1 MLVKRGTCCFCV
13 IGDLNLQHQHSL
25 AAARGDAGMGEPG
38 GFLRVCY
45 NCPEILGEIGGWG
58 AGGLD
63 IFHLRFIDQGKHS
76 HTIGGPHM
84 KGAGKRL
91 NVC

>member
-1 MLVKRGTCCFCV
+1 MLEKRGTCCFCV

-58 AGGLD
+58 GRGVRYVLLK
-63 IFHLRFIDQGKHS
+63 IY
-76 HTIGGPHM
+76 
-84 KGAGKRL
+84 
-91 NVC
+91 